1 MTSNSAQVVKQK
13 HVWTPVEVG
22 LVLFFS
28 AMLIGM
34 FVPRVT
40 SAEEKA
46 NEQITRTSM
55 HITQVAL
62 ETYAADHNNTYP
74 AEIDDALKSYYP
86 GGEADGK
93 TPASQGPLNPYSKKP
108 EFPVMVGYM
117 STPTAV
123 RSLPPESTGASPGQV
138 VYIPLDNHRSYALL
152 GTTGDGKAIDGTLP
166 KTTLV
171 LSNIW

>member
-13 HVWTPVEVG
+13 HVWTPVEIG

-28 AMLIGM
+28 VMVIGM

-46 NEQITRTSM
+46 NEQTTKTSM
-55 HITQVAL
+55 HIAQVAL
-62 ETYAADHNNTYP
+62 ESYAADHSNMYP
-74 AEIDDALKSYYP
+74 AEIDDAMKSYYP

-93 TPASQGPLNPYSKKP
+93 TPASQGPLNPYSKNR
-108 EFPVMVGYM
+108 EFPVMVGYI
-117 STPTAV
+117 STPTVV
-123 RSLPPESTGASPGQV
+123 RSLPPEGTGAAAGQV
-138 VYIPLDNHRSYALL
+138 VYIPLNNNRSYALL
-152 GTTGDGKAIDGTLP
+152 GTTGDGKAIAGDLP
-166 KTTLV
+166 KATLV